1 MSSCARNGGVRQYKR
16 SKVPRLRWTP
26 DLHNCFVHAIQ
37 RLGGQ
42 DKATPKL
49 VLQLMDVKGLTIS
62 HVKSHLQMYRSMKI
76 DSNGEEGSSFV
87 QKRRKKGREEEDDND
102 GCIEEETSVGYLA
115 SLQNPLMQVSNSHHN
130 HFGFNIS
137 PILPAKRARNAD
149 QNPQCS
155 QHGTLLMNRYSYNN
169 FTGFQ
174 KSREEVIKS
183 QEAPIPITFSPPHH
197 IFHNLNT
204 FTHALME
211 DTQFLKVADEES
223 DKAGTAERRK
233 HKLENPGYISEA
245 HNVADAHG
253 LSLSLSLQHPST
265 QRSNASSMSD
275 LSEAISSSYFKTNL
289 DNSFGSSQELN
300 LDLSISL
307 CGA

>member
-1 MSSCARNGGVRQYKR
+1 MSSCARNGGVRQYIR

-62 HVKSHLQMYRSMKI
+62 HVKSHLQMYRSMKT
-76 DSNGEEGSSFV
+76 DSNGEEGSSFIK
-87 QKRRKKGREEEDDND
+87 QSRKKGREEEDDND
-102 GCIEEETSVGYLA
+102 GCIEQETSVGYLA

-137 PILPAKRARNAD
+137 PIPPAKRARNAD
-149 QNPQCS
+149 QNLQCS
-155 QHGTLLMNRYSYNN
+155 QHETMSMNRNIYDN

-174 KSREEVIKS
+174 KFGEEAIRS
-183 QEAPIPITFSPPHH
+183 PEAPVSTAFSLPNHLFP
-197 IFHNLNT
+197 NLNT
-204 FTHALME
+204 FTHALIG
-211 DTQFLKVADEES
+211 DSHFLKVAEEEE
-223 DKAGTAERRK
+223 DKACTAARGKR
-233 HKLENPGYISEA
+233 KLENPGNLYEA
-245 HNVADAHG
+245 HNVAHACG
-253 LSLSLSLQHPST
+253 LSLSLSLQQPST
-265 QRSNASSMSD
+265 QMSNASSMSD
-275 LSEAISSSYFKTNL
+275 LSEAISSSYFKANL
-289 DNSFGSSQELN
+289 NNSFGSSEELN

>member
-1 MSSCARNGGVRQYKR
+1 MSSCARNGGVRQYIR

-62 HVKSHLQMYRSMKI
+62 HVKSHLQMYRSMKT
-76 DSNGEEGSSFV
+76 DSNGEEGSSFI
-87 QKRRKKGREEEDDND
+87 QQSRKKSREEEDDND

-137 PILPAKRARNAD
+137 PMPPAKRARNTD
-149 QNPQCS
+149 QNLQCN
-155 QHGTLLMNRYSYNN
+155 QHETMSMNRYSYDN

-174 KSREEVIKS
+174 KSKEELVRS
-183 QEAPIPITFSPPHH
+183 QEAPIYTAFSLPHH

-204 FTHALME
+204 FTHELIG
-211 DTQFLKVADEES
+211 DSHFIKVVEEE
-223 DKAGTAERRK
+223 DKACTAARKK
-233 HKLENPGYISEA
+233 HKLENPVNIHEA
-245 HNVADAHG
+245 HNVTDACG

-265 QRSNASSMSD
+265 QRSNASSTSD
-275 LSEAISSSYFKTNL
+275 FSEAISSSYFKANL
-289 DNSFGSSQELN
+289 NNSFGSSQELN